1 MTQPPQ
7 PTREQEIVLARERA
21 KRTLPLIGFVLLGL
35 IAITMPLPRRFVA
48 ALPLLVAA
56 YLSVKLLRFLKDRPT
71 SEKLWTAISLGI
83 IVSMLLTL
91 VVQAVFYGPVSAY
104 EQCID
109 QAHTSAARASC
120 DQLSTGLLGSFLP

>member
-1 MTQPPQ
+1 MTEPRQ

-56 YLSVKLLRFLKDRPT
+56 YLSVKLLRFLRDRPT
-71 SEKLWTAISLGI
+71 REKLWTALSLGI

-91 VVQAVFYGPVSAY
+91 VVQALFYGPVSAY
-104 EQCID
+104 EECIE

-120 DQLSTGLLGSFLP
+120 DQLSSGLLGSFLP